1 MRKALVT
8 GGAGFIGSHLVE
20 KLLAESWQV
29 RVLDNLATGNASNL
43 RPLMHRIEFLRG
55 SINDTGAVQQA
66 VADREVVFHL
76 AALPSVARSVEDPIT
91 SHEICA
97 TGTLQVLDRARRA
110 GVRRLVYAA
119 SSSAYGGTPGTVRTE
134 DDPVAPI
141 SPYAASKLTGEHY
154 CQVCTAVYGLETV
167 RLRFF
172 NVFGPRQNA
181 DSPYTG
187 VIALFCKAMIEGR
200 IPTIH
205 GDGLQSRDFTYV
217 TNSVHA
223 LVQAADAPA
232 ASGKVYNIGNGAT
245 TTVLDLL
252 RHLNQ
257 ILGTNTQGIFVPP
270 RPGDVR
276 HSQAD
281 ITRARRELGYEPSV
295 SFAEG
300 LQRTLDAMR
309 QSDKSLSS
317 KYPRQESNL

>member
-1 MRKALVT
+1 
-8 GGAGFIGSHLVE
+8 HLVE
-20 KLLAESWQV
+20 SLLAEGWHV
-29 RVLDNLATGNASNL
+29 RVLDNLSTGRWSNL
-43 RPLMHRIEFLRG
+43 EPVRNRIEFVSG
-55 SINDTGAVQQA
+55 SITDAGAVRQA
-66 VADREVVFHL
+66 VVDREVVFHL
-76 AALPSVARSVEDPIT
+76 AALPSVARSVEDPLT
-91 SHEICA
+91 THEICA
-97 TGTLQVLDRARRA
+97 TGTLQVLDAARGA
-110 GVRRLVYAA
+110 GVRRVVYAA
-119 SSSAYGGTPGTVRTE
+119 SSSAYGSSPGSLRTE
-134 DDPVAPI
+134 DDATLPL

-172 NVFGPRQNA
+172 NVFGPHQRA

-217 TNSVHA
+217 ANSVQA
-223 LVQAADAPA
+223 LLKAADAPA

-276 HSQAD
+276 HPQAD
-281 ITRARRELGYEPSV
+281 IPRARRELGYEPSV

-300 LQRTLDAMR
+300 LQRTLD
-309 QSDKSLSS
+309 
-317 KYPRQESNL
+317 